1 MAHETLEIYVRDLS
15 EEAAADW
22 LGEVLEDLT
31 QVQEGPIVTYE
42 GLHEEASVPVQITE
56 GVKNGPYTSLWF
68 NAPDLPWNS
77 GTACVRA
84 AHEALGAEVLCYLD
98 RPEEPWTLFRM
109 QDGEEQY
116 VDQREMEDL

>member
-15 EEAAADW
+15 EAAAADW
-22 LGEVLEDLT
+22 LEEVLEDLT

-42 GLHEEASVPVQITE
+42 GTHEGASVPVQITE

-68 NAPDLPWNS
+68 NAPDLPWDS
-77 GTACVRA
+77 GAACARA

-109 QDGEEQY
+109 QEGEEQY